1 MTITGLYWHVHHNVL
16 AEWCYDYKKR
26 VAYIKADKPAHEQE
40 LRLRLFKPVVAG
52 PAAYTKVWA
61 VYEKAQ
67 AAREKAE
74 AAYYKAEA
82 AYYKASVA
90 YDKAW
95 AAAQPALEALHKI
108 ECPNCPWDGSTI
120 FPNKGAV
127 KAYRRMIAAAPAR
140 THALVKLVAAAQ
152 YVSGDMYR
160 MSAADH
166 GRMSGFD
173 AFPAALVE
181 AEKALRP

>member
-67 AAREKAE
+67 AAREKVWNVYEKAQ
-74 AAYYKAEA
+74 AAREKAWAVYEKAQAAREKAEA

-90 YDKAW
+90 YDKASV
-95 AAAQPALEALHKI
+95 AY
-108 ECPNCPWDGSTI
+108 D
-120 FPNKGAV
+120 
-127 KAYRRMIAAAPAR
+127 KA
-140 THALVKLVAAAQ
+140 
-152 YVSGDMYR
+152 
-160 MSAADH
+160 
-166 GRMSGFD
+166 
-173 AFPAALVE
+173 
-181 AEKALRP
+181 

>member
-1 MTITGLYWHVHHNVL
+1 MAIAETPEQRHVRWL
-16 AEWCYDYKKR
+16 ATE
-26 VAYIKADKPAHEQE
+26 
-40 LRLRLFKPVVAG
+40 
-52 PAAYTKVWA
+52 
-61 VYEKAQ
+61 
-67 AAREKAE
+67 
-74 AAYYKAEA
+74 
-82 AYYKASVA
+82 
-90 YDKAW
+90 
-95 AAAQPALEALHKI
+95 
-108 ECPNCPWDGSTI
+108 
-120 FPNKGAV
+120 GAV

-173 AFPAALVE
+173 AFTAALVE